1 MIKEISYKDI
11 GKRIKEGR
19 NKIGIT
25 QEKLA
30 EQIDVSPSYISE
42 IERGSS
48 ICSLQVLVDIAN
60 VLHLNLDSLV
70 NGINENN
77 IDSSFTEIL
86 NDIPKK
92 YHDLYITICK
102 NIAKSFK

>member
-1 MIKEISYKDI
+1 MINEINYKDI

-19 NKIGIT
+19 KKVGIT

-30 EQIDVSPSYISE
+30 EKIDVSPSYISE

-48 ICSLQVLVDIAN
+48 ICSLQVLVDIAS
-60 VLHLNLDSLV
+60 VLNLNLDSLV

-77 IDSSFTEIL
+77 VDCSFAKIL
-86 NDIPKK
+86 NDIPKN
-92 YHDLYITICK
+92 HHNLYITICK

>member
-1 MIKEISYKDI
+1 MRKASTIKI
-11 GKRIKEGR
+11 GKKLQAIR
-19 NKIGIT
+19 NSNGYT

-48 ICSLQVLVDIAN
+48 ICSLQVLVDIAD

-86 NDIPKK
+86 NDIPKR